1 MKGIQGLIIAIV
13 LGVLGAFVNMFYL
26 TKGRDITFIEF
37 IGVHDGVKV
46 SEGQRFQREHLES
59 VAIPSENAGDLKKYA
74 ILYSEIDSV
83 IGWKS
88 RRAFDGQRGDL
99 LLRTDVRTPT
109 ELLNLKENQAAISVL
124 VNPATTISSQIIPE
138 VTPVSF
144 YLPVDRTSLG
154 GSGAWEWYGPF
165 EVLAVGGRL
174 GRPELAGGRK
184 TSQQKSNVVTL
195 RVRFRDGRIDAKIAE
210 LKEYLRRT
218 NNEPLDVMI
227 HPPASGI
234 R

>member
-13 LGVLGAFVNMFYL
+13 LGVLGALVNLYYL
-26 TKGRDITFIEF
+26 TKGRDTKFVHF
-37 IGVHDGVKV
+37 IGVRDGAKISV
-46 SEGQRFQREHLES
+46 GQPFAGEQLES
-59 VAIPSENAGDLKKYA
+59 VAIPSEHAGDLRKYA
-74 ILYSEIDSV
+74 IPHSEIDSV
-83 IGWKS
+83 VGWKS
-88 RRAFDGQRGDL
+88 RRAFDGQRGQL

-144 YLPVDRTSLG
+144 YLPVDRTAVG

-174 GRPELAGGRK
+174 GRTADSGRR
-184 TSQQKSNVVTL
+184 SGAQQKPNVLTL
-195 RVRFRDGRIDAKIAE
+195 RVWFKEGRIDAKIAE
-210 LKEYLRRT
+210 LKDYLRRT
-218 NNEPLDVMI
+218 ANEPLDVMI
-227 HPPASGI
+227 HPPA
-234 R
+234 RPVR

>member
-1 MKGIQGLIIAIV
+1 MKGIQGLLIAIV
-13 LGVLGAFVNMFYL
+13 LGLLGAVVNMYYL
-26 TKGRDITFIEF
+26 TKGRDTTFVQF
-37 IGVHDGVKV
+37 IGVRDGQKI
-46 SEGQRFQREHLES
+46 SEGQRFSREQLEP

-74 ILYSEIDSV
+74 ILHSEIDSV
-83 IGWKS
+83 VGWKS
-88 RRAFDGQRGDL
+88 RRAFDGQRGEL

-124 VNPATTISSQIIPE
+124 VNPATTMSSQIIPE

-144 YLPVDRTSLG
+144 YLPVDRTIVG
-154 GSGAWEWYGPF
+154 GSGAWDWYGPF

-174 GRPELAGGRK
+174 GRPETSGRRK
-184 TSQQKSNVVTL
+184 TSQQKANVLTL
-195 RVRFRDGRIDAKIAE
+195 RARFREGRIDAKIAD

-218 NNEPLDVMI
+218 NNQPLDVMI
-227 HPPASGI
+227 HPPAGGV